1 MDIRDFL
8 TKIDA
13 IQSKEQM
20 KEDVKKIHLN
30 EASQVMLYGDTPED
44 MNAIAQIFKNAG
56 VTPPA
61 PVEGPTPEPE
71 AEAEAEVKA
80 VEEVPG
86 KASTTPDPEYKDT
99 QYMTKDISGGI
110 NKIKKTYPKV
120 AGGDNPMAIK
130 TEEEIESSIKE
141 TLVQAYQDFKKKD

>member
-71 AEAEAEVKA
+71 AEVKA

-86 KASTTPDPEYKDT
+86 KASTTPQPEYKDT
-99 QYMTKDISGGI
+99 QYMTKDLSGGI

-120 AGGDNPMAIK
+120 ADGDNPMAFEK
-130 TEEEIESSIKE
+130 TEEEVQSSIKE
-141 TLVQAYQDFKKKD
+141 TLLQAYQDFKKQS

>member
-8 TKIDA
+8 RKVDS

-20 KEDVKKIHLN
+20 KEDVKRIHVK

-61 PVEGPTPEPE
+61 PAPVEGPKPE
-71 AEAEAEVKA
+71 AEEVPA
-80 VEEVPG
+80 TEEVPG
-86 KASTTPDPEYKDT
+86 KGTTTPNVTYKDT
-99 QYMTKDISGGI
+99 RYMTKDLSGGA
-110 NKIKKTYPKV
+110 NGPKKMYRKEYP
-120 AGGDNPMAIK
+120 GDNPMAVEQEDI
-130 TEEEIESSIKE
+130 TSSIKE
-141 TLVQAYQDFKKKD
+141 ELAKAYQDFKKKD